1 MATATTDNN
10 AANEQKDVNASAP
23 EKAADKPAGNAAE
36 KGAEQTKP
44 TRNPR
49 KRRLLLLGLLLIV
62 VLGVIGVWAW
72 YEMYGRWSESTD
84 DAYVNGNVVEIT
96 PQVTGTVV
104 SIGADDGDLVRE
116 GQVLVQFDPNDAE
129 VALQS
134 AEANLAKVV
143 RQVRGLYSNV
153 DGMKAQ
159 LAAQRAE
166 VQRAQDNYNRRRSLA
181 AGGAISQ
188 EELSHA
194 KDDLTTAQNA
204 LTNIQQQLATSS
216 ALVDDTQVSSHPDVK
231 SAAAQLRQAYLS
243 NARSTLIAPVTG
255 YVAKRTVQLGQRV
268 QPGTALMAVIPL
280 DQLWIDANFK
290 ETQLGQMRIGQPVDI
305 EADLYGG
312 DVKYNGT
319 VDSVGAG
326 TGSAFALLPAQNATG
341 NWIKIVQRVPVRIHI
356 NADELAKHP
365 LRIGLST
372 TVDVNLHDQSGP
384 VLAQQPP
391 KQPLFTTNVYAKQLA
406 DADTMIARVIHENSA
421 STSGKTAQR

>member
-1 MATATTDNN
+1 MATAQTTQSSETPQD
-10 AANEQKDVNASAP
+10 SS
-23 EKAADKPAGNAAE
+23 
-36 KGAEQTKP
+36 
-44 TRNPR
+44 NPR
-49 KRRLLLLGLLLIV
+49 KRKVMLLVLAVIVILGGLA
-62 VLGVIGVWAW
+62 VWGW
-72 YEMYGRWSESTD
+72 HELYGRWNESTD

-129 VALQS
+129 VGLQS
-134 AEANLAKVV
+134 AQANLARTV

-153 DGMKAQ
+153 DGMRAQ
-159 LAAQRAE
+159 VNAQEAE
-166 VQRAQDNYNRRRSLA
+166 VQKAQENYNRRKNLA

-194 KDDLTTAQNA
+194 RDDLTSAQNA
-204 LTNIQQQLATSS
+204 LANARQQLKTTS
-216 ALVDDTQVSSHPDVK
+216 ALVDDTVVSSHPDVQ
-231 SAAAQLRQAYLS
+231 SAAAQLRQAYLAD
-243 NARSTLIAPVTG
+243 ARSTLIAPVTG

-290 ETQLGQMRIGQPVDI
+290 ETQLRDMRIGQPVDI
-305 EADLYGG
+305 ETDLYGS
-312 DVKYNGT
+312 DVKYSGT
-319 VDSVGAG
+319 IDSLGAG

-356 NADELAKHP
+356 NAEELAKHP
-365 LRIGLST
+365 LRVGLST
-372 TVDVNLHDQSGP
+372 QVNVDLHDQSGP

-391 KQPLFTTNVYAKQLA
+391 QKATFSTQVYDRQLA
-406 DADTMIARVIHENSA
+406 DADAMITRLIHENSA
-421 STSGKTAQR
+421 AASKTAQR

>member
-1 MATATTDNN
+1 MATAETT
-10 AANEQKDVNASAP
+10 Q
-23 EKAADKPAGNAAE
+23 
-36 KGAEQTKP
+36 QTP
-44 TRNPR
+44 QDGSNPR
-49 KRRLLLLGLLLIV
+49 KRKVMLLALALIV
-62 VLGVIGVWAW
+62 ILAGVGVWGW
-72 YEMYGRWSESTD
+72 HELYGRWNESTD

-134 AEANLAKVV
+134 AQANLARTV

-159 LAAQRAE
+159 VHAQEAE
-166 VQRAQDNYNRRRSLA
+166 VQKAQENYSRRKNLA

-194 KDDLTTAQNA
+194 RDDLTSAQNA
-204 LTNIQQQLATSS
+204 LANARQQLKTTS
-216 ALVDDTQVSSHPDVK
+216 ALVDDTVVSSHPDVQA
-231 SAAAQLRQAYLS
+231 AAAQLRQAYLS

-290 ETQLGQMRIGQPVDI
+290 ETQLRDMRIGQPVDI
-305 EADLYGG
+305 EADLYGS
-312 DVKYNGT
+312 DVKYSGT
-319 VDSVGAG
+319 VDSLGAG

-356 NADELAKHP
+356 NAEELTKHP
-365 LRIGLST
+365 LRVGLST
-372 TVDVNLHDQSGP
+372 QVNVNLHDQSGP

-391 KQPLFTTNVYAKQLA
+391 QKASFSTQVYDRQLA
-406 DADTMIARVIHENSA
+406 DADAMISRLIHENSA
-421 STSGKTAQR
+421 ATSNTAQR

>member
-1 MATATTDNN
+1 MATAETT
-10 AANEQKDVNASAP
+10 Q
-23 EKAADKPAGNAAE
+23 
-36 KGAEQTKP
+36 QTP
-44 TRNPR
+44 QDGSNPR
-49 KRRLLLLGLLLIV
+49 KRKVMLLALALIV
-62 VLGVIGVWAW
+62 ILAGVGVWAW
-72 YEMYGRWSESTD
+72 HELYGRWNESTD

-134 AEANLAKVV
+134 AQANLARTV

-159 LAAQRAE
+159 VHAQEAE
-166 VQRAQDNYNRRRSLA
+166 VQKAQENYNRRKNLA

-194 KDDLTTAQNA
+194 RDDLTSAQNA
-204 LTNIQQQLATSS
+204 LANARQQLKTTS
-216 ALVDDTQVSSHPDVK
+216 ALVDDTVVSSHPDVQA
-231 SAAAQLRQAYLS
+231 AAAQLRQAYLS

-290 ETQLGQMRIGQPVDI
+290 ETQLRDMRIGQPVDI
-305 EADLYGG
+305 EADLYGS
-312 DVKYNGT
+312 DVKYSGT
-319 VDSVGAG
+319 VDSLGAG

-356 NADELAKHP
+356 NAEELTKHP
-365 LRIGLST
+365 LRVGLST
-372 TVDVNLHDQSGP
+372 QVNVNLHDQSGP

-391 KQPLFTTNVYAKQLA
+391 QKASFSTQVYDRQLA
-406 DADTMIARVIHENSA
+406 DADAMISRLIHENSA
-421 STSGKTAQR
+421 ATSNTAQR